1 MSTAGQPAP
10 RPPVVNPPTA
20 GTPPISSGGKP
31 APTAAVKRPVGSAEE
46 FARSKLRRSIYA
58 LLAAISVG
66 AMIGRILAVN
76 SVDTSRVIS

>member
-10 RPPVVNPPTA
+10 RHPSSIRQLPERLRFPPVENRPPTA
-20 GTPPISSGGKP
+20 AI
-31 APTAAVKRPVGSAEE
+31 KRPVGSADE

-76 SVDTSRVIS
+76 SGRCHPR